1 MWEESEKLI
10 RELLEETLEMKRKD
24 LTMERAHR
32 TNFKVNDE
40 KRATIVKFLN

>member
-10 RELLEETLEMKRKD
+10 RGLLEETLEMKSKD

-32 TNFKVNDE
+32 TSFKVNDE